1 MNVALL
7 PSQKLQPRHLRL
19 QAIVYVRQSTHRQV
33 LENQESTR
41 RQYQLAERAKH
52 MGWPSPQVQVV
63 DDDLGMSGASSHQ
76 PKSGIWMIADPWRIG
91 RICGDGNTRTGYCC
105 SPPR

>member
-7 PSQKLQPRHLRL
+7 PTPKLEARHLRL
-19 QAIVYVRQSTHRQV
+19 QAIVYVRQSTQRQI

-41 RQYQLAERAKH
+41 RQYQLAERARQ

-63 DDDLGMSGASSHQ
+63 DDDRDCPEVGGLRRLGPVQ
-76 PKSGIWMIADPWRIG
+76 P
-91 RICGDGNTRTGYCC
+91 
-105 SPPR
+105 

>member
-1 MNVALL
+1 MNRAVFPKIQAH
-7 PSQKLQPRHLRL
+7 HLRL
-19 QAIVYVRQSTHRQV
+19 QAVIYIRQSTPRQV

-41 RQYQLAERAKH
+41 RQYQLADRATQ

-76 PKSGIWMIADPWRIG
+76 
-91 RICGDGNTRTGYCC
+91 RTGFQRLVARSVSVRLGSCW
-105 SPPR
+105 